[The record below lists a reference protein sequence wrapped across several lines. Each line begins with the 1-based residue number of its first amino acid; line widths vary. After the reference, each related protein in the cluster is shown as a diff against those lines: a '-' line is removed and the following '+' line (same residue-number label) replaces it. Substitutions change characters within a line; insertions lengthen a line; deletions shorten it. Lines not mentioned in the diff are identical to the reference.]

1 MRKNLAE
8 EQQVPPY
15 VVFSDKTLHEMC
27 RFRPVTSFDMRNISG
42 VGDAKLDRYG
52 EFFIREIQN
61 HLDENPDVS
70 STGRQTRPTG
80 GKLENKEKKGES
92 VEKTYELYQ
101 KGLSMGEISKQRNL
115 ARSTIAVHLEQLIQN
130 GYDIDIDRFVDPY
143 EADGD

>member
-1 MRKNLAE
+1 MQDGEKYPVLKLTQKGLDILFGKAQILALKKEPVRPKKGFITDAASAHGYDETLFERLRIVRKNLAE

-61 HLDENPDVS
+61 HLDENPDGS
-70 STGRQTRPTG
+70 SNRQTIQSSRGQTG
-80 GKLENKEKKGES
+80 K
-92 VEKTYELYQ
+92 
-101 KGLSMGEISKQRNL
+101 
-115 ARSTIAVHLEQLIQN
+115 
-130 GYDIDIDRFVDPY
+130 
-143 EADGD
+143 